1 MSVSYGNLVAVH
13 DATFSIGPGES
24 VAIIGPNL
32 GIAVQV
38 AAGRAGVTG
47 RDGISCG
54 RPARLTYDVL

>member
-32 GIAVQV
+32 GIVQV
-38 AAGRAGVTG
+38 AAGRGPGVTG